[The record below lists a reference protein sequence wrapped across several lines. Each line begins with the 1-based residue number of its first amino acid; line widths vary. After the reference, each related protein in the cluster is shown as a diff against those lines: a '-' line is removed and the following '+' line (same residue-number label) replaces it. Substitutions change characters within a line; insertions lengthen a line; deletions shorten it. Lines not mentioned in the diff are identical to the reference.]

1 MSDHNKL
8 AIGRRKT
15 LEPISRRVTVSS
27 GQVGRRLDQAAA
39 ELLEEFSRS
48 RLKVWIESGS
58 LTLEGRRAAPKT
70 RVREG
75 EEIALEVTPE
85 PAVALQ
91 PEAIPL
97 DLVHEDDT
105 LFIVDKPSGLVVHP
119 GAGNRAG
126 TMLNALLHMDPDLA
140 GLPRAGIVH
149 RLDKDTSGLLV
160 VARTLRAHRT
170 LVRKLERR
178 QIRRTYEA
186 VCQGVLT
193 GGGEIDAP
201 IARHATH
208 RLRMAVMER
217 GRPARTRYR
226 VMERYR
232 AHTRVQIE
240 LDTGRTHQIR
250 VHFAHIRAPLVG
262 DPLYGG
268 RPRLP
273 KAPQPAL
280 LRVLQPFSRQ
290 ALHARRLEFSHP
302 ENGGDLAFES
312 PLPADL
318 TGLIGALRRDA
329 AAAGSQGAAGG

>member
-1 MSDHNKL
+1 M
-8 AIGRRKT
+8 
-15 LEPISRRVTVSS
+15 EPISRRVTVSS
-27 GQVGRRLDQAAA
+27 GQAGRRLDQAAA

-48 RLKVWIESGS
+48 RLKVWIESGA
-58 LTLEGRRAAPKT
+58 LTLQGRRAAPKT

-91 PEAIPL
+91 PEPIPL
-97 DLVHEDDT
+97 DLIHEDDA
-105 LFIVDKPSGLVVHP
+105 LFIVDKPRGLVVHP
-119 GAGNRAG
+119 GAGNPAG
-126 TMLNALLHMDPDLA
+126 TLLNALLHLDPNLA

-160 VARTLRAHRT
+160 VTRTLHAHRT

-178 QIRRTYEA
+178 EIRRSYEA

-201 IARHATH
+201 IARHPTN
-208 RLRMAVMER
+208 RLRMAVVQR

-232 AHTRVQIE
+232 AHTRVRIE

-273 KAPQPAL
+273 KAPQPEL

-302 ENGGDLAFES
+302 ETGDDMAFES

-318 TGLIGALRRDA
+318 RGLVEALRRDA
-329 AAAGSQGAAGG
+329 AAAGSPGAASE

>member
-1 MSDHNKL
+1 MSDYKQL
-8 AIGRRKT
+8 VVTQRKS

-27 GQVGRRLDQAAA
+27 EQSGLRLDQAAT
-39 ELLEEFSRS
+39 ELLGEFSRS
-48 RLKVWIESGS
+48 RLKVWIQSGA
-58 LTLEGRRAAPKT
+58 LTLEGRQAAPKT

-75 EEIALEVTPE
+75 ELIALEVTPE
-85 PAVALQ
+85 PAVALE

-97 DLVHEDDT
+97 DLIHEDDAV
-105 LFIVDKPSGLVVHP
+105 FIVDKPSGLVVHP
-119 GAGNRAG
+119 GAGNPAG
-126 TMLNALLHMDPDLA
+126 TLLNALLHKDPDLA

-160 VARTLRAHRT
+160 VARTLNAHRA
-170 LVRKLERR
+170 LVRALERR
-178 QIRRTYEA
+178 EIRRTYEA

-201 IARHATH
+201 IARHPAN
-208 RLRMAVMER
+208 RLRMAVVER

-226 VMERYR
+226 VMDRFR
-232 AHTRVQIE
+232 AQTRVQIE

-273 KAPQPAL
+273 KAPLPAL

-302 ENGGDLAFES
+302 ENGDDMAFES

-318 TGLIGALRRDA
+318 SGLIETLRRDA
-329 AAAGSQGAAGG
+329 AVACPPGAAGG

>member
-1 MSDHNKL
+1 MD
-8 AIGRRKT
+8 R
-15 LEPISRRVTVSS
+15 ISRRALVSS
-27 GQVGRRLDQAAA
+27 GQTGRRLDQAAT

-48 RLKVWIESGS
+48 RLKVWIESGA
-58 LTLEGRRAAPKT
+58 LTLDGRRAAPKT

-85 PAVALQ
+85 PAVALE
-91 PEAIPL
+91 PEPIPL
-97 DLVHEDDT
+97 DLIHEDDA

-119 GAGNRAG
+119 GAGNPAG
-126 TMLNALLHMDPDLA
+126 TLLNALLHKDPNLA
-140 GLPRAGIVH
+140 ELPRAGLVH

-160 VARTLRAHRT
+160 VARTLHAHRI

-178 QIRRTYEA
+178 EIRRTYEA

-201 IARHATH
+201 IGRHPAN
-208 RLRMAVMER
+208 RLRMAVVER

-226 VMERYR
+226 VLERYR
-232 AHTRVQIE
+232 AHTRVRIE

-273 KAPQPAL
+273 KAPLAAL
-280 LRVLQPFSRQ
+280 PRVLQPFTRQ

-302 ENGGDLAFES
+302 ANGDAMALES

-318 TGLIGALRRDA
+318 SGLIEALRRDA
-329 AAAGSQGAAGG
+329 AAARSPGTAGG

>member
-1 MSDHNKL
+1 MSNYKQL
-8 AIGRRKT
+8 VVSQRES

-27 GQVGRRLDQAAA
+27 EQSGFRLDRAATV
-39 ELLEEFSRS
+39 LLEEFSRS
-48 RLKVWIESGS
+48 RLKVWIESGA
-58 LTLEGRRAAPKT
+58 LTLEGRQATPKT
-70 RVREG
+70 RVRDG
-75 EEIALEVTPE
+75 EQIALEVTPE
-85 PAVALQ
+85 PAVAME

-97 DLVHEDDT
+97 DVIHEDHA

-119 GAGNRAG
+119 GAGNPAG
-126 TMLNALLHMDPDLA
+126 TLLNALLHKDPNLA

-160 VARTLRAHRT
+160 AARTLNAHRT
-170 LVRKLERR
+170 LVRALERR
-178 QIRRTYEA
+178 EIRRTYEA

-201 IARHATH
+201 IGRHPRN
-208 RLRMAVMER
+208 RLRMAVVER
-217 GRPARTRYR
+217 GRPALTRYR

-232 AHTRVQIE
+232 AHTRVRIE

-250 VHFAHIRAPLVG
+250 VHFAHNRAPLVG

-273 KAPQPAL
+273 KAPLPAL

-302 ENGGDLAFES
+302 ENGEDMAFES
-312 PLPADL
+312 PLPEDL
-318 TGLIGALRRDA
+318 SGLIEVLSRDA
-329 AAAGSQGAAGG
+329 AAERSPGAAGG

>member
-1 MSDHNKL
+1 M
-8 AIGRRKT
+8 
-15 LEPISRRVTVSS
+15 EPISRCVTVSS
-27 GQVGRRLDQAAA
+27 EQSGLRLDQAAA
-39 ELLEEFSRS
+39 ELLEEFSRT
-48 RLKVWIESGS
+48 RLKVWIESGA
-58 LTLEGRRAAPKT
+58 LTLEGRQAAPKT

-75 EEIALEVTPE
+75 ERIALEVTPE
-85 PAVALQ
+85 PAVALE
-91 PEAIPL
+91 PEPIPL
-97 DLVHEDDT
+97 DLIHEDDA
-105 LFIVDKPSGLVVHP
+105 LFVVDKPSGLVVHP
-119 GAGNRAG
+119 GAGNPAG
-126 TMLNALLHMDPDLA
+126 TLLNALLHKDPNLA

-160 VARTLRAHRT
+160 VARTLNTHRT
-170 LVRKLERR
+170 LVRALERR
-178 QIRRTYEA
+178 EIRRTYEA

-201 IARHATH
+201 IGRHPTN

-232 AHTRVQIE
+232 AQTRVQIE

-273 KAPQPAL
+273 KAPLPAL

-290 ALHARRLEFSHP
+290 ALHARRLEFRHP
-302 ENGGDLAFES
+302 ENGDEVAFES

-318 TGLIGALRRDA
+318 SGLIEALRRDA
-329 AAAGSQGAAGG
+329 AAAGSPEAAGG

>member
-1 MSDHNKL
+1 MP
-8 AIGRRKT
+8 A
-15 LEPISRRVTVSS
+15 
-27 GQVGRRLDQAAA
+27 GQAGRRLDRAAA

-48 RLKVWIESGS
+48 RLKVWIQSGA
-58 LTLEGRRAAPKT
+58 LTLAGRRAAPKT

-75 EEIALEVTPE
+75 EEIALEVVPE
-85 PAVALQ
+85 PVVAME

-97 DLVHEDDT
+97 NVIHADDA
-105 LFIVDKPSGLVVHP
+105 LFIVDKPGNLVVHP
-119 GAGNRAG
+119 GAGNPAG
-126 TMLNALLHMDPDLA
+126 TLLNALLHLDPALA

-160 VARTLRAHRT
+160 VARTLNAHRV
-170 LVRKLERR
+170 LVRQLQRR
-178 QIRRTYEA
+178 EIRRTYEA

-193 GGGEIDAP
+193 GGGEIDAA
-201 IARHATH
+201 IARHPTH

-217 GRPARTRYR
+217 GRPARTLYR

-232 AHTRVQIE
+232 AQTRVKVQ

-273 KAPQPAL
+273 KAPREEL
-280 LRVLQPFSRQ
+280 LRVLRPFARQ
-290 ALHARRLEFSHP
+290 ALHARRLEFDHP
-302 ENGGDLAFES
+302 DSGDGVVFES

-318 TGLIGALRRDA
+318 RSLIEALRRDA
-329 AAAGSQGAAGG
+329 LAAEAARAKGG

>member
-1 MSDHNKL
+1 ME
-8 AIGRRKT
+8 R
-15 LEPISRRVTVSS
+15 ISRRVLVSS
-27 GQVGRRLDQAAA
+27 EQVGRRLDQAAA

-48 RLKVWIESGS
+48 RLKVWIESGA
-58 LTLEGRRAAPKT
+58 LTLEGSRAAPKT

-75 EEIALEVTPE
+75 EEIVLEVTPE
-85 PAVALQ
+85 PAVALE

-97 DLVHEDDT
+97 DIIHGDDA

-119 GAGNRAG
+119 GAGNPAG
-126 TMLNALLHMDPDLA
+126 TLLNALLHKDPDLA

-160 VARTLRAHRT
+160 VARTLNAHRT

-178 QIRRTYEA
+178 EIRRTYEA

-201 IARHATH
+201 IGRHPTN
-208 RLRMAVMER
+208 RLRMAVVEQ

-226 VMERYR
+226 VLERFR
-232 AHTRVQIE
+232 AHTRVRIE

-273 KAPQPAL
+273 KAPQQQL
-280 LRVLQPFSRQ
+280 LRVLQPFPRQ
-290 ALHARRLEFSHP
+290 ALHARRLEFGHP
-302 ENGGDLAFES
+302 DSGEDVAFES

-318 TGLIGALRRDA
+318 RDLIKALRSDA
-329 AAAGSQGAAGG
+329 AGAASARAVGG

>member
-1 MSDHNKL
+1 MSNYKQL
-8 AIGRRKT
+8 VISQRKS
-15 LEPISRRVTVSS
+15 LEPISRRATVSP
-27 GQVGRRLDQAAA
+27 GQAGHRLDRAAA

-48 RLKVWIESGS
+48 RLKVWIESGA

-75 EEIALEVTPE
+75 EEIALEVTPQ
-85 PAVALQ
+85 PAVALE

-97 DLVHEDDT
+97 NLVHEDDA
-105 LFIVDKPSGLVVHP
+105 LFIIDKPAGLVVHP
-119 GAGNRAG
+119 GAGNPAG
-126 TMLNALLHMDPDLA
+126 TLLNALLHKDPDLA

-149 RLDKDTSGLLV
+149 RLDKDTSGLLA
-160 VARTLRAHRT
+160 VARTLNAHRT
-170 LVRKLERR
+170 LVRALERR
-178 QIRRTYEA
+178 EIRRAYEA

-201 IARHATH
+201 IGRHPTN
-208 RLRMAVMER
+208 RLRMAVVER

-226 VMERYR
+226 VMERFR
-232 AHTRVQIE
+232 AHTRVRIE

-273 KAPQPAL
+273 KAPQQQL
-280 LRVLQPFSRQ
+280 LRVLQPFPRQ
-290 ALHARRLEFSHP
+290 ALHARRLQFGHP
-302 ENGGDLAFES
+302 DGGEDVAFES

-318 TGLIGALRRDA
+318 RDLIEALRSDA
-329 AAAGSQGAAGG
+329 VGAASARAAGG

>member
-1 MSDHNKL
+1 MSNYKQL
-8 AIGRRKT
+8 IVSQRMS
-15 LEPISRRVTVSS
+15 LESISRRVTVSS

-48 RLKVWIESGS
+48 RLKVWIESGA
-58 LTLEGRRAAPKT
+58 LTLEGSRAAPKT

-75 EEIALEVTPE
+75 EVIALEVTPE
-85 PAVALQ
+85 PAVALE

-97 DLVHEDDT
+97 DLIHEDDA
-105 LFIVDKPSGLVVHP
+105 LIIVDKPSGLVVHP
-119 GAGNRAG
+119 GAGNPAG
-126 TMLNALLHMDPDLA
+126 TLLNALLHKDSDLA
-140 GLPRAGIVH
+140 RLPRAGIVH
-149 RLDKDTSGLLV
+149 RLDKDTSGLLA
-160 VARTLRAHRT
+160 VARTLNAHRS

-178 QIRRTYEA
+178 EIRRTYEA

-193 GGGEIDAP
+193 GGGEVDAP
-201 IARHATH
+201 IGRHPTN
-208 RLRMAVMER
+208 RLRMAVVER

-226 VMERYR
+226 VMERFR
-232 AHTRVQIE
+232 AHTRVRIE

-302 ENGGDLAFES
+302 ENGDEMAFES

-318 TGLIGALRRDA
+318 RGLIETLRKDVA
-329 AAAGSQGAAGG
+329 AARTPGAAGR

>member
-1 MSDHNKL
+1 M
-8 AIGRRKT
+8 
-15 LEPISRRVTVSS
+15 EPISRRVQVPSE
-27 GQVGRRLDQAAA
+27 QVGRRLDQAAA
-39 ELLEEFSRS
+39 VLLEEFSRS
-48 RLKVWIESGS
+48 RLKVWIESGA
-58 LTLEGRRAAPKT
+58 LTLSGRPAAPKT

-75 EEIALEVTPE
+75 EEIALEVIPE
-85 PAVALQ
+85 PAVTVE

-97 DLVHEDDT
+97 GIIHEDDAF
-105 LFIVDKPSGLVVHP
+105 FIVDKPSNLVVHP
-119 GAGNRAG
+119 GAGNPAG
-126 TMLNALLHMDPDLA
+126 TLLNALLHLDPALA

-160 VARTLRAHRT
+160 VARTLNAHRV
-170 LVRKLERR
+170 LVGQLERR
-178 QIRRTYEA
+178 EIRRTYEA

-193 GGGEIDAP
+193 GGGEIDAA
-201 IARHATH
+201 IARHPTN

-232 AHTRVQIE
+232 AQTRVKVE

-273 KAPQPAL
+273 KSPQPRL
-280 LRVLQPFSRQ
+280 LRVLQPFPRQ
-290 ALHARRLEFSHP
+290 ALHARRLEFAHP
-302 ENGGDLAFES
+302 ESGDRVVFES

-318 TGLIGALRRDA
+318 RGLIEALRGDA
-329 AAAGSQGAAGG
+329 AAAESARAAGG

>member
-1 MSDHNKL
+1 M
-8 AIGRRKT
+8 
-15 LEPISRRVTVSS
+15 EPISRRVTVSS
-27 GQVGRRLDQAAA
+27 GQAGRRLDQAAA

-48 RLKVWIESGS
+48 RLKVWIESGA
-58 LTLEGRRAAPKT
+58 LTLQGRRAAPKT

-91 PEAIPL
+91 PEPIPL
-97 DLVHEDDT
+97 DLIHEDDA
-105 LFIVDKPSGLVVHP
+105 LFIVDKPRGLVVHP
-119 GAGNRAG
+119 GAGNPAG
-126 TMLNALLHMDPDLA
+126 TLLNALLHLDSNLA

-160 VARTLRAHRT
+160 VTRTLHAHRT

-178 QIRRTYEA
+178 EIRRSYEA

-201 IARHATH
+201 IARHPTN
-208 RLRMAVMER
+208 RLRMAVVQR

-232 AHTRVQIE
+232 AHTRVRIE

-273 KAPQPAL
+273 KAPQPDL

-302 ENGGDLAFES
+302 ETGDDMAFES

-318 TGLIGALRRDA
+318 RGLVEALRRDA
-329 AAAGSQGAAGG
+329 AAAGSPGAASE

>member
-1 MSDHNKL
+1 M
-8 AIGRRKT
+8 
-15 LEPISRRVTVSS
+15 EPISRRVTVSS
-27 GQVGRRLDQAAA
+27 EQAGRRLDQAAA

-48 RLKVWIESGS
+48 RLKVWIESGA

-85 PAVALQ
+85 PAVELE

-97 DLVHEDDT
+97 EFIHEDDA

-119 GAGNRAG
+119 GAGNPAG
-126 TMLNALLHMDPDLA
+126 TLLNGLLHKDPGLA

-160 VARTLRAHRT
+160 VARTLHAHRT

-178 QIRRTYEA
+178 EIRRTYEA

-201 IARHATH
+201 IARHPTN
-208 RLRMAVMER
+208 RLRMAVVER

-226 VMERYR
+226 VLERYR
-232 AHTRVQIE
+232 AHTRVRIE

-273 KAPQPAL
+273 KAPQPDL

-290 ALHARRLEFSHP
+290 ALHARQLEFGHP
-302 ENGGDLAFES
+302 ESGDEMVFES
-312 PLPADL
+312 PLPTDMS
-318 TGLIGALRRDA
+318 GLIEALLQDA
-329 AAAGSQGAAGG
+329 AAAGSQGAAVG

>member
-1 MSDHNKL
+1 MSDYKQTG
-8 AIGRRKT
+8 IRQRKS

-48 RLKVWIESGS
+48 RVKVWIESGA
-58 LTLEGRRAAPKT
+58 LTLQGRRAAPKT

-85 PAVALQ
+85 PAVALE

-97 DLVHEDDT
+97 DLVHEDDA
-105 LFIVDKPSGLVVHP
+105 LFIVDKPRGLVVHP

-126 TMLNALLHMDPDLA
+126 TMLNALLHKDPDLA

-149 RLDKDTSGLLV
+149 RLDKDTSGLLA
-160 VARTLRAHRT
+160 VARTPHAHRT
-170 LVRKLERR
+170 LVRKLELRE
-178 QIRRTYEA
+178 IRRTYEA

-201 IARHATH
+201 IARHPTH

-273 KAPQPAL
+273 KTPQPAL
-280 LRVLQPFSRQ
+280 LRVLQPFPRQ

-302 ENGGDLAFES
+302 ETGDDLAFES

-318 TGLIGALRRDA
+318 HGLVEALRRDA
-329 AAAGSQGAAGG
+329 AAAGSQGAVGG